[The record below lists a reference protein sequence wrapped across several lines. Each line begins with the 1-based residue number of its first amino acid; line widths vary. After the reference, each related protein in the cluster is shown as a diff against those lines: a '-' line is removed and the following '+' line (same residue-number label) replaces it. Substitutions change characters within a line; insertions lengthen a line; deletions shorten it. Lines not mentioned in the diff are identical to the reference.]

1 MLIRRC
7 ITVIIND
14 KFRKKCL
21 RKLNTGLREF
31 NTPIYDTKKKELR
44 HRRKVEEM

>member
-1 MLIRRC
+1 M
-7 ITVIIND
+7 
-14 KFRKKCL
+14 

-44 HRRKVEEM
+44 HRRKAEEMQTQIDNAAGGDSEAGQTE